1 MNSIHDFTYLLVMLE
16 MCMAL
21 LRAFYEGREDDA
33 VDIIFTINFEYETLC
48 DIIETKK
55 QETLSAVELCCSE
68 ITRLERENKKL
79 KSELERR
86 L

>member
-1 MNSIHDFTYLLVMLE
+1 MLE

-33 VDIIFTINFEYETLC
+33 VDIIFKINFEYETLW
-48 DIIETKK
+48 DIIDSKNEVCVSIIGK
-55 QETLSAVELCCSE
+55 CCEE

-79 KSELERR
+79 KSELERK

>member
-1 MNSIHDFTYLLVMLE
+1 MLE
-16 MCMAL
+16 WFL
-21 LRAFYEGREDDA
+21 QA
-33 VDIIFTINFEYETLC
+33 VYDGDEELVYFIAEKIDFEYETLC

-86 L
+86 T